1 METAVSKNHSPL
13 SACFGST
20 YTLKKK
26 QWNDTVEI
34 SMAPAQGWHANL
46 EVVHIK
52 KKKKNYSP
60 LKTSPKEI
68 TGMQTNIFFYLY
80 YESDVHI

>member
-34 SMAPAQGWHANL
+34 SMAPVQGWHANL

-52 KKKKNYSP
+52 KKKKTIHP
-60 LKTSPKEI
+60 
-68 TGMQTNIFFYLY
+68 
-80 YESDVHI
+80 